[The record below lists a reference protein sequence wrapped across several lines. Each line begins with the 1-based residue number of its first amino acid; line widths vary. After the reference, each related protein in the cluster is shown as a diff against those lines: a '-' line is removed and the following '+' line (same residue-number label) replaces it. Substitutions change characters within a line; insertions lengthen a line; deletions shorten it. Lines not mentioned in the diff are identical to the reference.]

1 MTIATTLP
9 ILALGDTG
17 SDVQW
22 AQYLMVLKTLDH
34 DRVDGVFGPVTD
46 NAVREFQGYND
57 LEVDGIVGPLTWAAL
72 HSDKQRPPTL
82 AQGSEGQLVNRLQTV
97 LNLGRGDFSSDSDPV
112 LLVDGIFG
120 PLTARAV
127 RGTQAMAHV
136 VADGV
141 VGLQTWA
148 LSVHAAGA
156 TLAALCGVTAPQP

>member
-1 MTIATTLP
+1 MTTTTTLP

-22 AQYLMVLKTLDH
+22 AQYLLVLKTLNYDQ
-34 DRVDGVFGPVTD
+34 VDGIFGAATE
-46 NAVREFQGYND
+46 NAVRQLQGYSD

-97 LNLGRGDFSSDSDPV
+97 LNLGRGDFSSDSHAV

-127 RGTQAMAHV
+127 RGTQAMGHV
-136 VADGV
+136 AVDGI

-156 TLAALCGVTAPQP
+156 TLASLCGVTAPQP

>member
-22 AQYLMVLKTLDH
+22 AQYLMVLKTLNH

-57 LEVDGIVGPLTWAAL
+57 LEVDGIVGPLTWTAL

-82 AQGSEGQLVNRLQTV
+82 AQGSEGQLVNR
-97 LNLGRGDFSSDSDPV
+97 
-112 LLVDGIFG
+112 
-120 PLTARAV
+120 
-127 RGTQAMAHV
+127 H
-136 VADGV
+136 
-141 VGLQTWA
+141 
-148 LSVHAAGA
+148 
-156 TLAALCGVTAPQP
+156 

>member
-22 AQYLMVLKTLDH
+22 AQYLLVLKTLNYDL
-34 DRVDGVFGPVTD
+34 VDGV
-46 NAVREFQGYND
+46 
-57 LEVDGIVGPLTWAAL
+57 
-72 HSDKQRPPTL
+72 
-82 AQGSEGQLVNRLQTV
+82 
-97 LNLGRGDFSSDSDPV
+97 
-112 LLVDGIFG
+112 FG

-136 VADGV
+136 DVDGV

-156 TLAALCGVTAPQP
+156 TLASLCGVTAPQP